1 MKKNNQLF
9 KINVSQRDTVSKHQV
24 QHLQTQPN
32 FSVSDLFDYI
42 AFHTLC
48 VYLLVKNLDL

>member
-9 KINVSQRDTVSKHQV
+9 KMNVSQRDTVSKHQV